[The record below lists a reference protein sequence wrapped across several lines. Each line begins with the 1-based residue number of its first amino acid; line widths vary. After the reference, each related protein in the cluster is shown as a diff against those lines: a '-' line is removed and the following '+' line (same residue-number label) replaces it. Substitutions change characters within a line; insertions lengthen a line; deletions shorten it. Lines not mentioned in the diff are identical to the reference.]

1 MDRQLKLAGND
12 HPTDLSNKKTQYL
25 AADMRKWR
33 KAQPK
38 LSDQLASVE
47 DQLLQ
52 SQFKPPDQQDFNLKA
67 QLTDQYHQLLVK
79 EEEFHHQRAKKNWG
93 LRGDR
98 KLTFT
103 RPLSN
108 ILGRTELPTAATRTE
123 YNRRIPSTSRRDSQV
138 PPLGSWQKLWLWLR
152 PSLKL

>member
-1 MDRQLKLAGND
+1 
-12 HPTDLSNKKTQYL
+12 
-25 AADMRKWR
+25 MRKWR

-52 SQFKPPDQQDFNLKA
+52 NQFKPPDQQDFNVKA

-79 EEEFHHQRAKKNWG
+79 EEEFHQQRAKKNWG

-98 KLTFT
+98 KL
-103 RPLSN
+103 L
-108 ILGRTELPTAATRTE
+108 
-123 YNRRIPSTSRRDSQV
+123 
-138 PPLGSWQKLWLWLR
+138 
-152 PSLKL
+152 